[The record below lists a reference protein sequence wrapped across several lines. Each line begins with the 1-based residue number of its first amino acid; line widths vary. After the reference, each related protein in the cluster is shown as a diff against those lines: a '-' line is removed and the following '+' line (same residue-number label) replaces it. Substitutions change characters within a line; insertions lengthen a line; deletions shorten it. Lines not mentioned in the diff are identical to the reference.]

1 LVSGVDE
8 LKLTLEGRFLII
20 FVPKWFS
27 FVLSF
32 SIVDK
37 GSDEVDIAFA
47 NAKVVIQLFK

>member
-37 GSDEVDIAFA
+37 GSDEEVDIAFA
-47 NAKVVIQLFK
+47 NAKVVISVV